1 MAMPARQRV
10 LRRIIREGP
19 CSLTAL
25 AKAAGVP
32 QPNLHNAANGKRAV
46 SDGMATKVV
55 AALRDWAE
63 RCHRLAN
70 EMEAATKGE
79 SR

>member
-1 MAMPARQRV
+1 MAMPAKQKA
-10 LRRIIREGP
+10 LRKIIREGP
-19 CSLTAL
+19 CGLTAL
-25 AKAAGVP
+25 ARAAGVP
-32 QPNLHNAANGKRAV
+32 QPNLHNAANGIRPV
-46 SDGMATKVV
+46 SDGMATRVV